1 VLHDPVTLT
10 ACQVHS
16 PYCTLA
22 GDNISARFVVPTVAT
37 SVDLVVHLGLGADG
51 VRRVNEIVSVPG
63 RVEADV
69 IEVEPI
75 FVRHGSELRR
85 TGGVPARIERFERV
99 GIDIHQV
106 LATDA
111 LAGDGPGR

>member
-1 VLHDPVTLT
+1 
-10 ACQVHS
+10 
-16 PYCTLA
+16 
-22 GDNISARFVVPTVAT
+22 
-37 SVDLVVHLGLGADG
+37 
-51 VRRVNEIVSVPG
+51 VPG

-106 LATDA
+106 LAADA
-111 LAGDGPGR
+111 LADGGAVR

>member
-1 VLHDPVTLT
+1 MHIPF
-10 ACQVHS
+10 A
-16 PYCTLA
+16 TLA

-37 SVDLVVHLGLGADG
+37 SVDLVVHLGLGHDG

-85 TGGVPARIERFERV
+85 TGGVPARVERYERV
-99 GIDIHQV
+99 GIDVHAL
-106 LATDA
+106 LASEPRT
-111 LAGDGPGR
+111 GEH

>member
-1 VLHDPVTLT
+1 
-10 ACQVHS
+10 
-16 PYCTLA
+16 
-22 GDNISARFVVPTVAT
+22 VAT
-37 SVDLVVHLGLGADG
+37 SVDLVVHLGVGADG

-75 FVRHGSELRR
+75 FVRAGDELRR
-85 TGGVPARIERFERV
+85 TGGVPARVERYERV
-99 GIDIHQV
+99 GIDVHAM

-111 LAGDGPGR
+111 EGGR